1 MSFMKSGKNMKGNKM
16 KKAVLA
22 REQIKAYKRKETYE
36 SIEKVLVYGIT
47 LGWMASMLYLML
59 ILTAT
64 LTA

>member
-1 MSFMKSGKNMKGNKM
+1 M
-16 KKAVLA
+16 KKICKKVNW
-22 REQIKAYKRKETYE
+22 EKA
-36 SIEKVLVYGIT
+36 IICGVC

>member
-1 MSFMKSGKNMKGNKM
+1 M
-16 KKAVLA
+16 KKKCDCSF
-22 REQIKAYKRKETYE
+22 EYCKGDKRMKNN
-36 SIEKVLVYGIT
+36 IEKAIVYGVC

>member
-1 MSFMKSGKNMKGNKM
+1 M
-16 KKAVLA
+16 KKISKKINL
-22 REQIKAYKRKETYE
+22 
-36 SIEKVLVYGIT
+36 EKVLICGVC

>member
-1 MSFMKSGKNMKGNKM
+1 MNKNSKINWGK
-16 KKAVLA
+16 V
-22 REQIKAYKRKETYE
+22 I
-36 SIEKVLVYGIT
+36 ICGIS

>member
-1 MSFMKSGKNMKGNKM
+1 MKTNS
-16 KKAVLA
+16 KKQ
-22 REQIKAYKRKETYE
+22 QIDWD
-36 SIEKVLVYGIT
+36 KVIICGVS

>member
-1 MSFMKSGKNMKGNKM
+1 M
-16 KKAVLA
+16 KKIFKDANWD
-22 REQIKAYKRKETYE
+22 
-36 SIEKVLVYGIT
+36 KVIICGVS

>member
-1 MSFMKSGKNMKGNKM
+1 MKQ
-16 KKAVLA
+16 AILA
-22 REQIKAYKRKETYE
+22 REQIKAHKRKETYQ
-36 SIEKVLVYGIT
+36 SIERVLVYGIT

>member
-1 MSFMKSGKNMKGNKM
+1 MKVIKM
-16 KKAVLA
+16 KQAILA
-22 REQIKAYKRKETYE
+22 REQIKAHKRKETYQ
-36 SIEKVLVYGIT
+36 SIERVLVYGIT

>member
-1 MSFMKSGKNMKGNKM
+1 M
-16 KKAVLA
+16 KK
-22 REQIKAYKRKETYE
+22 ISKK
-36 SIEKVLVYGIT
+36 INWEKVFICGVC